1 MHFKERKCTNDNT
14 FIHNKFGSIDNG
26 VCMYVCMY
34 NMYVYMFICMYV
46 CVFVCMYIC
55 HAPNF
60 TKFLGI
66 LGTL

>member
-14 FIHNKFGSIDNG
+14 FIHNKFGLMDNG
-26 VCMYVCMY
+26 VCMYVCM
-34 NMYVYMFICMYV
+34 FICMY
-46 CVFVCMYIC
+46 IC
-55 HAPNF
+55 QAPNF